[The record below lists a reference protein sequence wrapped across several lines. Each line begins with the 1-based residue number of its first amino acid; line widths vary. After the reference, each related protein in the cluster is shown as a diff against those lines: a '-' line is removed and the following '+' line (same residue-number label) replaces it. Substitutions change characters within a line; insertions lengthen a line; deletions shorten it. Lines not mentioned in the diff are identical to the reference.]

1 MAACCAPRMVFK
13 MSPDNGKEDRPD
25 PAKEKEALIYG
36 TCNMVL
42 EKEGGFGMEVE
53 MRISRWEKVF
63 KMKSAM
69 FKFRWKK
76 KEALE

>member
-1 MAACCAPRMVFK
+1 MRHEHFLKLTGRHYHFLNSTGRHCR
-13 MSPDNGKEDRPD
+13 S
-25 PAKEKEALIYG
+25 YG
-36 TCNMVL
+36 AG
-42 EKEGGFGMEVE
+42 KEGGFGIEVE

-76 KEALE
+76 NEALDGSYDVYFQMGE